1 MEKNYRA
8 EITGVFGD
16 PVDGNPTGV
25 MEEAAYEACG
35 LNYRYLTLKVT
46 REDFDD
52 AMKSIRALHMKGM
65 NLTMP
70 HKITVLP
77 YLDEVSEAAGIIG
90 AVNTIVVRDG
100 KLFGE
105 NTDGKGFVQ
114 ALKNKVVSLQDKKIV
129 ILGAGGAAKAIAVE
143 CALAGASQV
152 TIINRTKEKAEE
164 LAQVLTA
171 HTKAQA
177 VGMKWESEQKIPAD
191 TDILINATSIGLM
204 PDAAA
209 KPDIDYDSISSEMVV
224 SDVVFNP
231 AETLFL
237 KEAAARGAKTVNGLG
252 MLACQGALNFTLW
265 TGVEAPLEI
274 MEETLRK
281 EFEVGYGET
290 D

>member
-114 ALKNKVVSLQDKKIV
+114 ALKNKGVSLQDKKIV

-143 CALAGASQV
+143 CALEGAAQV

-164 LAQVLTA
+164 LAQVLTE
-171 HTKAQA
+171 HTKARA
-177 VGMKWESEQKIPAD
+177 IGLKWESEQKIPAD

-204 PDAAA
+204 PDADA